1 MFHVCR
7 IRFSCQLECRSWA
20 AQPFSEDRK
29 VCATDVIEV
38 FADSKEGGRKGERV
52 GTIIIGMSTTKVLV
66 GRVRC
71 VLSYS

>member
-20 AQPFSEDRK
+20 VQPFSEDRK
-29 VCATDVIEV
+29 VRVTDVIEV
-38 FADSKEGGRKGERV
+38 LADSKEGSRKGGRV
-52 GTIIIGMSTTKVLV
+52 ETIIIGMSTSKLLV
-66 GRVRC
+66 GRVQC

>member
-1 MFHVCR
+1 VFHVCR
-7 IRFSCQLECRSWA
+7 IRFSCQVECRSWA

-52 GTIIIGMSTTKVLV
+52 QTIV
-66 GRVRC
+66 
-71 VLSYS
+71 

>member
-1 MFHVCR
+1 MTTRMFVLFSSFVLRALVFHVCR
-7 IRFSCQLECRSWA
+7 IRFSCQVECRSWA

-52 GTIIIGMSTTKVLV
+52 QTIV
-66 GRVRC
+66 
-71 VLSYS
+71 